1 MRWDGAPNLGGGII
15 DPREVACHSCNM
27 RSYKVG
33 GVVRCIDW
41 KRHRVIVRCLK
52 YRGPKADKHKFD
64 LLGEMTNG
72 KRTMDFKGNF

>member
-1 MRWDGAPNLGGGII
+1 MRWDGVPNLGRGII

-41 KRHRVIVRCLK
+41 KRSRTIVRCSK
-52 YRGPKADKHKFD
+52 YRGPKMDKYGFD
-64 LLGEMTNG
+64 LLEERTNE
-72 KRTMDFKGNF
+72 KRRMDIERDS